1 MKIFELKNKQV
12 INEEDCCIIGCVI
25 DIDFDPKNGCINS
38 IIIPGPGRL
47 CGFFGREFVYV
58 IPFRCIKSIG
68 VTLSLSMSAL
78 INIKKMLIYTY
89 NLVSTRLFNLS

>member
-25 DIDFDPKNGCINS
+25 DIDFDPKNGCINY

-68 VTLSLSMSAL
+68 RD
-78 INIKKMLIYTY
+78 II
-89 NLVSTRLFNLS
+89 LVNVCLDKHKEKC

>member
-47 CGFFGREFVYV
+47 CGFFGREFLYV

-68 VTLSLSMSAL
+68 RD
-78 INIKKMLIYTY
+78 II
-89 NLVSTRLFNLS
+89 LVNVCLDKHKEKC

>member
-12 INEEDCCIIGCVI
+12 INEEDCCIIGWGI
-25 DIDFDPKNGCINS
+25 DIVFDPKINS

-68 VTLSLSMSAL
+68 RD
-78 INIKKMLIYTY
+78 II
-89 NLVSTRLFNLS
+89 LVNVCLDKHKEKC

>member
-38 IIIPGPGRL
+38 IIIPGPLR
-47 CGFFGREFVYV
+47 
-58 IPFRCIKSIG
+58 
-68 VTLSLSMSAL
+68 
-78 INIKKMLIYTY
+78 
-89 NLVSTRLFNLS
+89 

>member
-38 IIIPGPGRL
+38 IIIPGP
-47 CGFFGREFVYV
+47 VYV

-68 VTLSLSMSAL
+68 RD
-78 INIKKMLIYTY
+78 II
-89 NLVSTRLFNLS
+89 LVNVCLDKHKEKC

>member
-58 IPFRCIKSIG
+58 IPFRCINGWLYKH
-68 VTLSLSMSAL
+68 
-78 INIKKMLIYTY
+78 KEKC
-89 NLVSTRLFNLS
+89 

>member
-12 INEEDCCIIGCVI
+12 INEE
-25 DIDFDPKNGCINS
+25 DPKNGCINS

-68 VTLSLSMSAL
+68 RD
-78 INIKKMLIYTY
+78 II
-89 NLVSTRLFNLS
+89 LVNVCLDKHKEKC

>member
-47 CGFFGREFVYV
+47 CGFFGR
-58 IPFRCIKSIG
+58 
-68 VTLSLSMSAL
+68 
-78 INIKKMLIYTY
+78 
-89 NLVSTRLFNLS
+89 

>member
-12 INEEDCCIIGCVI
+12 INEEESCIIGCVI

-58 IPFRCIKSIG
+58 IPFRCIKSIWRD
-68 VTLSLSMSAL
+68 
-78 INIKKMLIYTY
+78 II
-89 NLVSTRLFNLS
+89 LVNVCLDKHKEKC

>member
-68 VTLSLSMSAL
+68 RDIILVNVGYIRSRRLSAYEFSGG
-78 INIKKMLIYTY
+78 TPG
-89 NLVSTRLFNLS
+89 LF

>member
-25 DIDFDPKNGCINS
+25 DIDFDPKNGCMSYLSDVSN
-38 IIIPGPGRL
+38 L
-47 CGFFGREFVYV
+47 L
-58 IPFRCIKSIG
+58 G

-78 INIKKMLIYTY
+78 INIKKNANIYI
-89 NLVSTRLFNLS
+89 

>member
-38 IIIPGPGRL
+38 IIIPGLDGFAASLDVNL
-47 CGFFGREFVYV
+47 CMSYLSDV
-58 IPFRCIKSIG
+58 SNLLG

-78 INIKKMLIYTY
+78 INIKKNANIYI
-89 NLVSTRLFNLS
+89 

>member
-25 DIDFDPKNGCINS
+25 DINS

-68 VTLSLSMSAL
+68 RD
-78 INIKKMLIYTY
+78 II
-89 NLVSTRLFNLS
+89 LVNVCLDKHKEKC

>member
-38 IIIPGPGRL
+38 IIKLIIRW
-47 CGFFGREFVYV
+47 RKIYV
-58 IPFRCIKSIG
+58 
-68 VTLSLSMSAL
+68 
-78 INIKKMLIYTY
+78 
-89 NLVSTRLFNLS
+89 LFL

>member
-58 IPFRCIKSIG
+58 IPFRCI

-78 INIKKMLIYTY
+78 INIKKNANIYI
-89 NLVSTRLFNLS
+89 

>member
-38 IIIPGPGRL
+38 IIIPGPLDVNL
-47 CGFFGREFVYV
+47 CMSYLSDV
-58 IPFRCIKSIG
+58 SNLLG

-78 INIKKMLIYTY
+78 INIKKNANIYI
-89 NLVSTRLFNLS
+89 

>member
-47 CGFFGREFVYV
+47 CGFFVNLCMSYLSDV
-58 IPFRCIKSIG
+58 SNLLG

-78 INIKKMLIYTY
+78 INIKKNANIYI
-89 NLVSTRLFNLS
+89 

>member
-68 VTLSLSMSAL
+68 RD
-78 INIKKMLIYTY
+78 II
-89 NLVSTRLFNLS
+89 LVNVCLDKPKEKC